1 MTYKQIREERGQ
13 AAADRAAFD
22 MTISAA
28 ELWPDADLSAIGNAE
43 ELRAYAQERAK
54 NAAHSEAL
62 EMNARRSA
70 YIAAFF
76 ERDEREQ
83 NTAYFSALVIEE
95 FRARKAR
102 LNRERVARWRAARK
116 KDLNGLI

>member
-22 MTISAA
+22 MTISADA
-28 ELWPDADLSAIGNAE
+28 LWPDAELSAIGNAE

-62 EMNARRSA
+62 ETNARRSA

-83 NTAYFSALVIEE
+83 NTAYFSAQVIEE
-95 FRARKAR
+95 SRTRKAR
-102 LNRERVARWRAARK
+102 LNRERVARWRAARR